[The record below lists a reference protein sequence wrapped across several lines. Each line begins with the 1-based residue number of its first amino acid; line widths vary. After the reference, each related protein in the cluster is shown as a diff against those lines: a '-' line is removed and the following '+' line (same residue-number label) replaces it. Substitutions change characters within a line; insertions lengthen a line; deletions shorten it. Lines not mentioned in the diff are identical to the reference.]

1 MTQKGLIR
9 KIIATTK
16 MEDCKPNWTP
26 TTQLALGTDVDGER
40 YDNEAWSYPSVVG
53 MLLYVSNN
61 TRPDITF
68 AVSQV
73 ARFTANPKKSHAV
86 AVKSIVRYLARSKD
100 QGIYV
105 RPNGD
110 FNLDTWVDADF
121 AGLFNRE
128 VDSDPASV
136 RSRYGYY
143 ITFGGVPL
151 TWKSQLIKEICLS
164 TMHAE
169 YVGLSNAVRSLIPIQ
184 SMIIDTL
191 GYLELKVSTSPKVL
205 SKIFEDNQGA
215 YLLAVNQRLSPRSKY
230 FMVKYHFFWSYVYH
244 KERNPEGWLDVSE
257 CDTELMNADFLTKG
271 LGRQIFERNRKRVQG
286 W

>member
-1 MTQKGLIR
+1 
-9 KIIATTK
+9 
-16 MEDCKPNWTP
+16 
-26 TTQLALGTDVDGER
+26 
-40 YDNEAWSYPSVVG
+40 
-53 MLLYVSNN
+53 
-61 TRPDITF
+61 
-68 AVSQV
+68 
-73 ARFTANPKKSHAV
+73 
-86 AVKSIVRYLARSKD
+86 
-100 QGIYV
+100 
-105 RPNGD
+105 
-110 FNLDTWVDADF
+110 
-121 AGLFNRE
+121 
-128 VDSDPASV
+128 
-136 RSRYGYY
+136 
-143 ITFGGVPL
+143 
-151 TWKSQLIKEICLS
+151 
-164 TMHAE
+164 MHAE
-169 YVGLSNAVRSLIPIQ
+169 YVGLSNAVRSLIPIR